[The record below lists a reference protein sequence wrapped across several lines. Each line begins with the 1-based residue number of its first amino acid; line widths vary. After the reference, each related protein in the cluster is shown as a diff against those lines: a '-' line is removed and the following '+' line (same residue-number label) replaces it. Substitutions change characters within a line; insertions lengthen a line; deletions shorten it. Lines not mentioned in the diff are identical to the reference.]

1 MFAMMLIRAEEPTDI
16 ADIRNVVEEAF
27 PKPLEAW
34 LVDQLRADG
43 SSVISLVAVDGGKI
57 VGHVQFSNMVAPF
70 RALGLGPVSVM
81 PNRQR
86 SGIGSQMI
94 HAGLKHAADAGWE
107 GVFVLGNPKYYR
119 RFGFSPDRARGFE
132 SPYSGEHFM
141 LLSLNGDRCLT
152 VGKVNYAPAFAA
164 LG

>member
-1 MFAMMLIRAEEPTDI
+1 MVIIRAEKPADI
-16 ADIRNVVEEAF
+16 AGIRNVVEEAF
-27 PKPLEAW
+27 PKPLEAR

-43 SSVISLVAVDGGKI
+43 NSMISLVAVDDGNI
-57 VGHVQFSNMVAPF
+57 VSHVQFSNMSAPF

-81 PNRQR
+81 PDRQR

-94 HAGLKHAADAGWE
+94 RAGLKNAAEAGWE

-132 SPYSGEHFM
+132 SPYSGAHFM
-141 LLSLNGDRCLT
+141 LLTLIGDHAHT
-152 VGKVNYAPAFAA
+152 KGKVSYAPAFAV

>member
-1 MFAMMLIRAEEPTDI
+1 MMSIRAEEPADI
-16 ADIRNVVEEAF
+16 AGIRNVVEEAF
-27 PKPLEAW
+27 PESLEAW

-43 SSVISLVAVDGGKI
+43 NSVISLVAADDETI
-57 VGHVQFSNMVAPF
+57 VGHVQFSTMTAPF
-70 RALGLGPVSVM
+70 RALGLGPVSVT
-81 PNRQR
+81 PHRQR

-94 HAGLKHAADAGWE
+94 RAGLKHAVDAGWE
-107 GVFVLGNPKYYR
+107 GVFVLGDPNYYR

-141 LLSLNGDRCLT
+141 LLALNGDRRLT
-152 VGKVNYAPAFAA
+152 VGTVNYAPAFAA

>member
-1 MFAMMLIRAEEPTDI
+1 MFAVMLIRAEEPTDI

-81 PNRQR
+81 PYRQR
-86 SGIGSQMI
+86 SGIGSQMVR
-94 HAGLKHAADAGWE
+94 AGLKHAADAGWE
-107 GVFVLGNPKYYR
+107 GVFVLGIQNITGALALAPTALEVLNR
-119 RFGFSPDRARGFE
+119 RIQENILCCSA
-132 SPYSGEHFM
+132 
-141 LLSLNGDRCLT
+141 
-152 VGKVNYAPAFAA
+152 
-164 LG
+164 